1 MNDEWNK
8 KEDGSAILTV
18 KGDKMSTMHV
28 REDEP
33 GLYDYWQVIA
43 KRKKFIISLFI
54 VSVVI
59 TAVVSILMP
68 KIYRAEFIL
77 KIGESYVAANEGVE
91 RKVRITS
98 DGLIDVIGKLDDE
111 KIGTILA
118 EKSHSIKALKV
129 EKARHFTDKLKITIE
144 SGNIGDREAVVA
156 KFVDHINNLPLI
168 KQSAD
173 EDRKAMAHRLKDIS
187 GLIKE
192 YNSFAQMYDEKLKG
206 GHLSVISFVPAQIKQ
221 KAIDL
226 ESERR
231 SLEKAMENVAGVS
244 LVGKLYISKTPVSPN
259 IKKNIILAG
268 LISLFLGVFLA
279 FLLEYKDIKIK
290 Q

>member
-1 MNDEWNK
+1 
-8 KEDGSAILTV
+8 
-18 KGDKMSTMHV
+18 MSTMNV
-28 REDEP
+28 REDEIN
-33 GLYDYWQVIA
+33 LYDYWRVIA

-77 KIGESYVAANEGVE
+77 KIGENYVAANEGVE
-91 RKVRITS
+91 KKVRITP
-98 DGLIDVIGKLDDE
+98 DGLIEIIGKLDNE
-111 KIGTILA
+111 KIQAIFA
-118 EKSHSIKALKV
+118 EKAHSIKVLKV

-144 SGNIGDREAVVA
+144 SGNIGDMGSVVV
-156 KFVDHINNLPLI
+156 KFVDHINNLSLI
-168 KQSAD
+168 KESVEQG
-173 EDRKAMAHRLKDIS
+173 RKTASLRLKDIS

-192 YNSFAQMYDEKLKG
+192 YDSFAKMYDKKLEKG
-206 GHLSVISFVPAQIKQ
+206 ELSVIRFVPAEIKQ
-221 KAIDL
+221 KALYL
-226 ESERR
+226 ESEKHF
-231 SLEKAMENVAGVS
+231 LEEAMENIAGVS
-244 LVGKLYISKTPVSPN
+244 IVGAPHILKTPVSPN